1 MIIYIPIKHN
11 SQRVHRKNF
20 RVFNGEPL
28 YKHTLLKYSN
38 HRVFVDT
45 DSQEIF
51 DGIRNDNRLS
61 HTKVYKRCDDRI
73 GDNISVCLL
82 LERFIEKFNIDE
94 PFAQIHVTSPFLKET
109 TLVNAYSKLHEGYDS
124 IVSCNIHQS
133 RFWRKENYGMCPI
146 NHNPVKLEQTQDL
159 SAIYEE
165 NSCFYIMEPNII
177 YFGNRIGRNPLFYP
191 INKIES
197 IDIDTEED
205 WGYATQISRTYN

>member
-11 SQRVHRKNF
+11 SQRVYRKNF
-20 RVFNGEPL
+20 RVFNSEPL

-61 HTKVYKRCDDRI
+61 HVHVYKRCDDRI
-73 GDNISVCLL
+73 GDSVSVCLL
-82 LERFIEKFNIDE
+82 LERFIKKFNIDE
-94 PFAQIHVTSPFLKET
+94 AFAQIHVTSPFLKET
-109 TLVNAYSKLHEGYDS
+109 TLINAYSKLDEGYDS
-124 IVSCNIHQS
+124 VVSCNIYQS

-146 NHNPVKLEQTQDL
+146 NHNPMKLEQTQDL
-159 SAIYEE
+159 PNLYEE
-165 NSCFYIMEPNII
+165 NSCFYIMEPNVI

-191 INKIES
+191 INNIES

-205 WGYATQISRTYN
+205 WDYATQINRI